1 VSFLRRQNPEDRL
14 QGREDDL
21 AVCHRAREND
31 PESNYRQLRS
41 SPKVVNDGDQKGPQ
55 RCPTAVYNC
64 QQLAVLGNLFNMQ
77 RLEITIKFFLAL
89 ASTVFLLISGVVLP
103 AAGVILI
110 PFVPQPVLLFGL
122 KYGTGLGVAVLVA
135 ALVGLF
141 VLAGEALGFV
151 YSIFA
156 VMVGLLFWLLGR
168 LRAVELLV
176 TGVAAAMLAAAAGI
190 LLHFY
195 GSWGAMTQDFRAG
208 LIDNLTVALRVHEK
222 MGFPQESLNLF
233 REKIPDIVEQM
244 LQILPGL
251 LFVSLCLVVLLNILF
266 LWKRFPDRRTQWL
279 SITTFR
285 EWKCPEQLVW
295 ALIACGFAFFVPAS
309 EAVTIV
315 AVNVLLVTG
324 VCYFIQGLAI
334 VAFFSI
340 RTMCLDFCAARLI
353 Y

>member
-1 VSFLRRQNPEDRL
+1 
-14 QGREDDL
+14 
-21 AVCHRAREND
+21 
-31 PESNYRQLRS
+31 
-41 SPKVVNDGDQKGPQ
+41 
-55 RCPTAVYNC
+55 
-64 QQLAVLGNLFNMQ
+64 MM
-77 RLEITIKFFLAL
+77 RLEILVRFFLAL

-103 AAGVILI
+103 AAGVILM

-122 KYGTGLGVAVLVA
+122 KYGVGLGVGVLIA
-135 ALVGLF
+135 ALVCLF
-141 VLAGEALGFV
+141 VIAGEALGFV
-151 YSIFA
+151 YSVFA

-168 LRAVELLV
+168 LRTVELLV
-176 TGVAAAMLAAAAGI
+176 TAVAAAMLATAAGI

-195 GSWGAMTQDFRAG
+195 GSWGALTHDLRSS

-233 REKIPDIVEQM
+233 REKIPEIVEQ
-244 LQILPGL
+244 LLRLLPGL

-266 LWKRFPDRRTQWL
+266 LLRRFPERRDQWL
-279 SITTFR
+279 SLASFR

-315 AVNVLLVTG
+315 ALNVLLVTG

-334 VAFFSI
+334 VAFFFHKNNVPRFLRSATYI
-340 RTMCLDFCAARLI
+340 LIIFQQIFTLLVAALGLFDLWGDFRRLKKNNLNPSQAS
-353 Y
+353 

>member
-1 VSFLRRQNPEDRL
+1 ML
-14 QGREDDL
+14 
-21 AVCHRAREND
+21 
-31 PESNYRQLRS
+31 
-41 SPKVVNDGDQKGPQ
+41 
-55 RCPTAVYNC
+55 
-64 QQLAVLGNLFNMQ
+64 
-77 RLEITIKFFLAL
+77 RLEILIKFFLAL

-103 AAGVILI
+103 AAGVILM

-122 KYGTGLGVAVLVA
+122 KYGVGLGVGVLIA
-135 ALVGLF
+135 ALVCLF
-141 VLAGEALGFV
+141 VIAGEALGFV
-151 YSIFA
+151 YSVFA

-176 TGVAAAMLAAAAGI
+176 TAVAAAMLATAAGI

-195 GSWGAMTQDFRAG
+195 GSWGAMTQDLRSS

-233 REKIPDIVEQM
+233 REKIPEIVEQ
-244 LQILPGL
+244 LLRLLPGL

-266 LWKRFPDRRTQWL
+266 LLRRFPERRAQWL
-279 SITTFR
+279 SLASFR

-295 ALIACGFAFFVPAS
+295 ALIACGFAFFVPAN

-315 AVNVLLVTG
+315 ALNVLLVTG

-334 VAFFSI
+334 VAFFFHKNNVPRFLRSATYI
-340 RTMCLDFCAARLI
+340 LIIFQQIFTLLVAALGLFDLWGDFRRLKKNNLNPSQAA
-353 Y
+353 